1 MKISIFLGSFSLAVF
16 CVSAYAFNT
25 EEHVKRFFRPE
36 HRDLLPKTTSLQLL
50 DEPRPKLLR
59 QHDESTQ
66 CLAVCEGDCEKIKV
80 KKFLTEADNFRKFEF
95 DPDAADCVL
104 ASTVVFA
111 KRPYKCQWLEL
122 YQFDCCRAC
131 NAKFVKCN
139 KDVAKI
145 SGGPEFCYRKQ
156 YQCQCDCLKKH
167 RPVESEDLNSK

>member
-50 DEPRPKLLR
+50 DEPRPKLLT

-80 KKFLTEADNFRKFEF
+80 KKFLTVRISPLCSISESS
-95 DPDAADCVL
+95 VL
-104 ASTVVFA
+104 VLNNRCPF
-111 KRPYKCQWLEL
+111 
-122 YQFDCCRAC
+122 
-131 NAKFVKCN
+131 
-139 KDVAKI
+139 
-145 SGGPEFCYRKQ
+145 
-156 YQCQCDCLKKH
+156 QCPPKLNCLT
-167 RPVESEDLNSK
+167 SL